1 MSDFDD
7 DLMEDDD
14 EYDLVNIRTN
24 IRTNIRNLCYKECR
38 RLRC

>member
-14 EYDLVNIRTN
+14 EYDLVNIRTD
-24 IRTNIRNLCYKECR
+24 IRNLCYKECR

>member
-14 EYDLVNIRTN
+14 EYDLVNTYNYIF
-24 IRTNIRNLCYKECR
+24 ICYYASNS
-38 RLRC
+38 

>member
-14 EYDLVNIRTN
+14 EYDLVNIYDEIN
-24 IRTNIRNLCYKECR
+24 MYICL
-38 RLRC
+38 LSDVQ